1 MAPKLSLAEQK
12 KKLKEKEER
21 AKQNEK
27 KEKEKERGE
36 RKAQEQRD
44 KMFGLKNKTAG
55 KAAAGALAD
64 AERTLK
70 AMPGEQQKA
79 EAKARENARR
89 KEAEAKTERE
99 MRESQRKSIKQ
110 PKVPEGVDPKTIPC
124 EHFKHDLCDL
134 GDDCPFSHVASAK
147 ASVSAQL
154 KAVEIHTGAVT
165 KSGAKSKAQLEKEAA
180 EKEAAERKAAEA
192 AEKLAEEMR
201 RAALEADPY
210 YVDDEGVDLDELV
223 ALVIRPE
230 PVEA

>member
-1 MAPKLSLAEQK
+1 
-12 KKLKEKEER
+12 
-21 AKQNEK
+21 
-27 KEKEKERGE
+27 
-36 RKAQEQRD
+36 
-44 KMFGLKNKTAG
+44 
-55 KAAAGALAD
+55 
-64 AERTLK
+64 
-70 AMPGEQQKA
+70 MPGEQQKA